1 MWNLTTKKLRHE
13 AAEDRAHSRNH
24 GTPKL
29 YAQVLR
35 SLRKAGEATI
45 ASLNA
50 IPLDPVSSSD
60 HIDRGNAY
68 LEAGRLERAIAEYS
82 KAIELDGQS
91 AIAYNNRGVAR
102 AVGGE
107 QTSAIADYDRA
118 AAIDPDNGYIC
129 RNRGNAYRELGD
141 YERAIADFTRAVET
155 DPTCAEAYCGRGTA
169 HQGRNEVDLARA
181 DFDRAIGLDQAYAP
195 AHLGRGRICAK
206 RGEFEAAI
214 ASFTRAIEID
224 GELASA
230 YTERGHAH
238 LGAHNFSHAAADYGR
253 AMQLDPTI
261 AENLRAGELALELRP
276 GQSAQTPAAKSTKPD
291 GLTVAY
297 YDYLQKPNGFYVW
310 LVPFD
315 PKSFAARPPRL
326 AQALQ
331 AALTA
336 YRKQQA
342 QGILDALETA
352 EGEPLVDLFR
362 GIAEIA
368 KSHIDERAEH
378 EAAAER
384 HFRSAAQ
391 AGDDKACAILATL
404 LASRMEGIGQ
414 DVAQAQAFA
423 QRAHRSNDAF
433 AIRQSAVQALSGTFA
448 PADPSHAADLMWTAA
463 ELGDPVANA
472 MLAAFFNAGTGL
484 EQDHAKA
491 ERYLRRA
498 ADLGMTDAQNL
509 LGDLLCRR
517 YAKKL
522 LDTPEDAV
530 RYLERS
536 LNAGNSVWAA
546 SRLAVIYGCE
556 GREYPWKN
564 HQKALDYIPRCAP
577 YSNYSIH
584 FSLGSIHRG
593 PL

>member
-1 MWNLTTKKLRHE
+1 
-13 AAEDRAHSRNH
+13 
-24 GTPKL
+24 
-29 YAQVLR
+29 
-35 SLRKAGEATI
+35 
-45 ASLNA
+45 
-50 IPLDPVSSSD
+50 
-60 HIDRGNAY
+60 
-68 LEAGRLERAIAEYS
+68 
-82 KAIELDGQS
+82 
-91 AIAYNNRGVAR
+91 
-102 AVGGE
+102 
-107 QTSAIADYDRA
+107 
-118 AAIDPDNGYIC
+118 
-129 RNRGNAYRELGD
+129 
-141 YERAIADFTRAVET
+141 
-155 DPTCAEAYCGRGTA
+155 
-169 HQGRNEVDLARA
+169 
-181 DFDRAIGLDQAYAP
+181 
-195 AHLGRGRICAK
+195 
-206 RGEFEAAI
+206 
-214 ASFTRAIEID
+214 
-224 GELASA
+224 
-230 YTERGHAH
+230 
-238 LGAHNFSHAAADYGR
+238 
-253 AMQLDPTI
+253 MQLDPTI

-509 LGDLLCRR
+509 FGDLLCRR

-584 FSLGSIHRG
+584 FSLGSIHRAHCDYVSSWAHYNVARHLG
-593 PL
+593 GRDAVERLAAIESHLTQKETERALTLSRTIVAELKPQPAIVALQGILI